1 MKISWEQVDEGGQV
15 AVMALADDIE
25 NPAPGEAV
33 KVMAV
38 ALTIAEK
45 VDQTPGV
52 QLCAVSG
59 EPGVRF
65 VVVALDMTPDRFEAE
80 VMPGLVDAAREH
92 VRWLTE
98 LGVIDE

>member
-1 MKISWEQVDEGGQV
+1 MKVTWEQIEEEACV
-15 AVMALADDIE
+15 AVTALADDIG
-25 NPAPGEAV
+25 NPTPSDAI

-38 ALTIAEK
+38 ALAVAGK

-52 QLCAVSG
+52 RLRAVFG
-59 EPGVRF
+59 EPGVRY
-65 VVVALDMTPDRFEAE
+65 VLVALDMALDGFEAE

-92 VRWLTE
+92 VAWLTE